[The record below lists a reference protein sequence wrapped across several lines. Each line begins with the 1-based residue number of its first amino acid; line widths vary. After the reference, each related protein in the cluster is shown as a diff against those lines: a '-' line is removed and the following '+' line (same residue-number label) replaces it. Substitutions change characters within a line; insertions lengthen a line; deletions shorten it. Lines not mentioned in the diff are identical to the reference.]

1 MSTHSRT
8 DEVWPC
14 YLVIDVSQSMTG
26 HRLDLGLRTV
36 SAIVNLLRANPSV
49 SDRCRI
55 ALLQFSARTR
65 MVMPLSQVT
74 ALRGMPG
81 VSVDGGVTC
90 VGEAFSFLRGQLT
103 HDVQLLM
110 ADGFGVRRPVVL
122 FLTDGEAGDDWEDDF
137 VRLTE
142 YDSYLGHGFPW
153 YPAVVPIGIGVDD
166 MEELRKFAFPP
177 QRVRGFAVSSPEQA
191 ADHVASLLEFLTSTV
206 VPPWNPD
213 RSVLKIAQT
222 FAPDDFV

>member
-1 MSTHSRT
+1 M

-14 YLVIDVSQSMTG
+14 YLVIDVSQSMKSD
-26 HRLDLGLRTV
+26 RLNLGLRTV
-36 SAIVNLLRANPSV
+36 SAIVNLLHTNPNV

-65 MVMPLSQVT
+65 TVMPLSQVT

-81 VSVDGGVTC
+81 VSVDGGVTYF
-90 VGEAFSFLRGQLT
+90 GEAFSFLHGQLT

-110 ADGFGVRRPVVL
+110 ADGFGVRRPAVL

-153 YPAVVPIGIGVDD
+153 YPVVVPIGIGVDD
-166 MEELRKFAFPP
+166 VEELRQFAFPP
-177 QRVRGFAVSSPEQA
+177 QTVRAFAVSSAEQA
-191 ADHVASLLEFLTSTV
+191 ADGVASLLEFLTSTV

-213 RSVLKIAQT
+213 RSVLKIAHTSAQ
-222 FAPDDFV
+222 DDFV